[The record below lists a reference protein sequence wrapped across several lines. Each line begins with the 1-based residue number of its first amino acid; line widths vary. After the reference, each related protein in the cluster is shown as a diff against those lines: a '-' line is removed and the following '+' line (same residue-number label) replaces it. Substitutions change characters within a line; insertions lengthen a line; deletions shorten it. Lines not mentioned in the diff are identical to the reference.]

1 MPRKRGRSDKEP
13 PGREDWL
20 RVFPPYVRD
29 GVEALY
35 QSLSPEQL
43 DVIDPWLQ
51 DIGRTLTA
59 DDLLSVLQ
67 LVREQFPQ
75 PDVRRTICI
84 VGPVNTGKSTLYNAL
99 VSEGQE
105 RAAVSPVPGST
116 KTSQSGAS
124 GILTVVDT
132 PGADDVEAG
141 GTGTREGHRRRETA
155 LASAQKSDFLVMIF
169 DASVGIGQGALAV
182 YQDLLRLRKP
192 YLIALNKMDLVSK
205 HKEQVIRQAAQNLQ
219 VDPSVMIPIS
229 ALEGKGLDRLVAAV
243 IRSDPDLVLTI
254 AEVMPRYRL
263 TLAQR
268 RIVQAATAAGSVNLA
283 TSPIPVPFASFI
295 PLSGIQAGLVLS
307 LARIYGYDITPGRA
321 KELLT
326 TFAAGFGARTLFQQ
340 LITKVPG
347 AGWALGT
354 AIAAATTLAIG
365 YSATAWFA
373 YGEPLTAQAARE
385 QVETITTEI
394 VNALRGLNREN
405 LNRESLAQI
414 LNQVSQRISQRVRKP
429 PKNDAP

>member
-1 MPRKRGRSDKEP
+1 MPRKRGYSDTEP
-13 PGREDWL
+13 SGAEDWL

-29 GVEALY
+29 GVASLY
-35 QSLSPEQL
+35 RSLSPDQRDAIE
-43 DVIDPWLQ
+43 PWLQ
-51 DIGRTLTA
+51 DIGRSLSA

-67 LVREQFPQ
+67 LVREQFPR
-75 PDVRRTICI
+75 PDIGRTIGI

-105 RAAVSPVPGST
+105 KAAVSPVPGST
-116 KTSQSGAS
+116 RTAQSGAS
-124 GILTVVDT
+124 GVLTVVDT
-132 PGADDVEAG
+132 PGADDVEIAG
-141 GTGTREGHRRRETA
+141 AGTHEGRRRREAA
-155 LASAQKSDFLVMIF
+155 LAAAQAADFLVMVF
-169 DASVGIGQGALAV
+169 DASTGIGRGALVV
-182 YQDLLRLRKP
+182 YQDLLRLGKP
-192 YLIALNKMDLVSK
+192 YLIALNKMDLVSG
-205 HKEQVIRQAAQNLQ
+205 HQQQVVRQAAQNLQ
-219 VDPSVMIPIS
+219 VDESVMIPVS
-229 ALEGKGLDRLVAAV
+229 ALEGTGLDRLIFAIV
-243 IRSDPDLVLTI
+243 RSDPELMLTI
-254 AEVMPRYRL
+254 AEVMPRYRFS
-263 TLAQR
+263 LAQR

-283 TSPIPVPFASFI
+283 TSPIPIPFASFI

-340 LITKVPG
+340 LITKIPG

-373 YGEPLTAQAARE
+373 YGEPVTAQAARE

-394 VNALRGLNREN
+394 LNGLRGLNREN
-405 LNRESLAQI
+405 LNREALAQI
-414 LNQVSQRISQRVRKP
+414 LKQVSRRISRRMHEP
-429 PKNDAP
+429 PEMDAS